1 MPKGIS
7 QFLPFEPVAKLHL
20 LAVEAQGEGLPFPQN
35 PFQVAPLEVAICQS
49 HLESHPNKYEGTQ
62 ELMVYNEKQ

>member
-20 LAVEAQGEGLPFPQN
+20 LAVEAQGEGLPQN
-35 PFQVAPLEVAICQS
+35 PFQVALLEVAICQS
-49 HLESHPNKYEGTQ
+49 HLESHPINMGVPK
-62 ELMVYNEKQ
+62 N